1 MDIQTPIGVGAQG
14 HRAGPGFRRSG
25 DQCPQEGKAL
35 TAAKAWPGASEAG
48 SGPVGGLGL
57 GRCGQAR
64 VACPRWLVS
73 LTKVT
78 PGPWGALYMDTCLS
92 TASMAV
98 GWGDPGA
105 LGEYL
110 PGASVFGE
118 QAQRGSP
125 GKMGQTAPRAKT
137 RECSRA
143 QGPSAMVPA
152 WVRTLHFKSLESPWQ
167 SGRWEELAAPVFSE
181 EDNSERLLFC

>member
-1 MDIQTPIGVGAQG
+1 MDIQTSIGVGAQG

-48 SGPVGGLGL
+48 SGQVGGLGL

-64 VACPRWLVS
+64 VACPHWLMS

-78 PGPWGALYMDTCLS
+78 PGPWGALYMDICLS

-110 PGASVFGE
+110 PGWRTSSEGL
-118 QAQRGSP
+118 P
-125 GKMGQTAPRAKT
+125 GVNGPDCPSGQDEGMQQSTGT
-137 RECSRA
+137 LCD
-143 QGPSAMVPA
+143 GPSLGEHTAFQELGEPLA
-152 WVRTLHFKSLESPWQ
+152 ERTVGGGAGCSC
-167 SGRWEELAAPVFSE
+167 
-181 EDNSERLLFC
+181 LLRRGQQ